1 MRVWKFLKQK
11 MQSGIPVLLLYVL
24 ESKGSSPGRQGF
36 RMAASADGDFCGSIG
51 GGIMEQ
57 KLVEKARDMLSKKER
72 KYFIVKQ
79 IHSKESP
86 VNQSGMICSGEQTLA
101 LYPIGERSEKELNK
115 LIETLEKGGDG
126 QLLINSTGIFFKE
139 EKQKKR
145 FVFNYKNETDWSFS
159 ENIGRNNVVHIF
171 GGGHVGLA
179 MSRMMAML
187 GFYVKI
193 YDDRTH
199 LNTLAQNN
207 FANEKI
213 ILSYED
219 TADFLEENEREFV
232 VIMTFGYRSDK
243 LILKQLYKK
252 KFFYIGMMGSE
263 AKIRQLYDELENE
276 GIRRE
281 EFHNLHAPIGV
292 PIFSKTP
299 EEIAVSAAAEIIRV
313 KNEGLPSGRSSSV
326 K

>member
-1 MRVWKFLKQK
+1 MG
-11 MQSGIPVLLLYVL
+11 SGISALLLYVL
-24 ESKGSSPGRQGF
+24 ESEGSSPGRQGF

-57 KLVEKARDMLSKKER
+57 KLVEKARDMLAR
-72 KYFIVKQ
+72 KTRDYFFIKQ
-79 IHSKESP
+79 IHRKESA
-86 VNQSGMICSGEQTLA
+86 VNQSGMICSGEQTVV
-101 LYPIGERSEKELNK
+101 LYPICESAEKELNHLFEK
-115 LIETLEKGGDG
+115 LEKRGSGR
-126 QLLINSTGIFFKE
+126 LLISSNGIFFKKE
-139 EKQKKR
+139 MQQDR
-145 FVFNYKNETDWSFS
+145 FIFNYKNETDWSFS
-159 ENIGRNNVVHIF
+159 ESISWRNVVHVF

-193 YDDRTH
+193 YDDRTN

-207 FANEKI
+207 YANEKI
-213 ILSYED
+213 ILPYEKS
-219 TADFLEENEREFV
+219 AAFLEENEREFV

-243 LILKQLYKK
+243 LILKELYKK

-263 AKIRQLYDELENE
+263 EKIRLLYRELEKE

-281 EFHNLHAPIGV
+281 EFYNLHAPIGV

-299 EEIAVSAAAEIIRV
+299 EEIAVSVAAEIIRV
-313 KNEGLPSGRSSSV
+313 KNEGLPTGRT
-326 K
+326 